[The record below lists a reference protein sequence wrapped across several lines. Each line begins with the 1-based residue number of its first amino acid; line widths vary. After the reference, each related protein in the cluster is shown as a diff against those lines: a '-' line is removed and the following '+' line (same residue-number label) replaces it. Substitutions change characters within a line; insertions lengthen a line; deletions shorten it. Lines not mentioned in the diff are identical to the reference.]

1 MAAMRERG
9 SVSESVNLRLTLSR
23 GTISLPTRGRTFRA
37 ATGLLRK
44 DREMRTARAILL
56 GLAFLSLSI
65 QTARAAPPADRV
77 ALAGDIAASQHSHAP
92 IRRPKAGDMTRNGK
106 GTGGWWLS
114 TAGIV
119 LVLAALGGG
128 SVAAKRLKLVPGREA
143 AALEVVGRTFLTP
156 KHAVY
161 LVRAGG
167 RTLLIGTGP
176 QGAPSLLGE
185 LPNDTE
191 AQTAPGG
198 QR

>member
-1 MAAMRERG
+1 
-9 SVSESVNLRLTLSR
+9 
-23 GTISLPTRGRTFRA
+23 
-37 ATGLLRK
+37 
-44 DREMRTARAILL
+44 MRTARAILL

-77 ALAGDIAASQHSHAP
+77 ALAGDIAAPRVHSP
-92 IRRPKAGDMTRNGK
+92 IRRPTESNSARNGN

-119 LVLAALGGG
+119 VVLAALGGG
-128 SVAAKRLKLVPGREA
+128 SLAAKRLKLVPGREG